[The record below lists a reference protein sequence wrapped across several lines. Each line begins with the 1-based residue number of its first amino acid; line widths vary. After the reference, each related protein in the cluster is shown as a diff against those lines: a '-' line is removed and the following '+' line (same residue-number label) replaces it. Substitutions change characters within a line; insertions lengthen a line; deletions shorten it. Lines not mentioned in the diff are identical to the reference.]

1 MIRTLALIGMGGGF
15 LWLSPSLR
23 ESIADGALKSL
34 AYLEA
39 HSPLSY
45 LAVGVAALA
54 TLFMLVRSVEA
65 PRS

>member
-1 MIRTLALIGMGGGF
+1 MGMAGGF

-23 ESIADGALKSL
+23 ESLGDVALQSL
-34 AYLEA
+34 AFLDA

-45 LAVGVAALA
+45 LAVGAAALA

-65 PRS
+65 PR